1 MKKRQLT
8 KDIYNQYY
16 NQAYIFSLLVNN
28 DVISKLESDYSS
40 GFVLEEHLLN
50 EIRNLL
56 KENGN
61 VFFSDDRI
69 KGNLYKI
76 MGNTSDKNVKY
87 DIISLLNGI
96 DFNSNYSYP
105 FLRTQYLFRK
115 YGFNNMSKIKL
126 FKKYFDE
133 ARNLSNIFLIN
144 SQEQLYD
151 SIAFDFKL
159 ISSLPKLEDNPK
171 LIYNECLNNY
181 KLFASLNYFKLEYPD
196 MFNDKSFLKFVSDIT
211 KAQSMNKHT
220 NNNEICL
227 FDDFYGENRKT
238 LNYINRGL
246 KRL

>member
-61 VFFSDDRI
+61 VFLSDDRI

-76 MGNTSDKNVKY
+76 IGNSSDKNVKC

-115 YGFNNMSKIKL
+115 YGFNNMLKIKL
-126 FKKYFDE
+126 FKKYLDE

-144 SQEQLYD
+144 SKEQLYD

-171 LIYNECLNNY
+171 LIYDECLNNY

-196 MFNDKSFLKFVSDIT
+196 IFNDKSFLKFVRDIT
-211 KAQSMNKHT
+211 ESQSIENHES
-220 NNNEICL
+220 NNENCL
-227 FDDFYGENRKT
+227 FADFYVENQKT
-238 LNYINRGL
+238 LNYVNRRL

>member
-61 VFFSDDRI
+61 VFLSDDRI

-76 MGNTSDKNVKY
+76 IGNSSDKNVKC

-115 YGFNNMSKIKL
+115 YGFNNMLKIKL
-126 FKKYFDE
+126 FKKYLDE

-144 SQEQLYD
+144 SKEQLYD

-159 ISSLPKLEDNPK
+159 ISSLPKLEDNSK
-171 LIYNECLNNY
+171 LIYDECLNNY

-196 MFNDKSFLKFVSDIT
+196 IFNDKSFLKFVRDIT
-211 KAQSMNKHT
+211 ESQSIENHEL
-220 NNNEICL
+220 NNENCL
-227 FDDFYGENRKT
+227 FADFYVENRKT
-238 LNYINRGL
+238 LNYVNRGL